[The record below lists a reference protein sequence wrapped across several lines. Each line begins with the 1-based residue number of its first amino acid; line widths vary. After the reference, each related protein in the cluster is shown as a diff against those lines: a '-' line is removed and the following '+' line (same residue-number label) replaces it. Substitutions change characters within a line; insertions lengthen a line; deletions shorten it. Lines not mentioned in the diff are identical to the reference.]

1 MPKATAQPQPEAQG
15 LFNQREEGNMKTTY
29 VEIMKRAAAAL
40 LAMAVMGIAHAQSR
54 APAVVRLA
62 DQPAAEVD
70 YAAVW
75 VAEMLG
81 YFEQEGI
88 KIDRRTYPNGPAAML
103 DFPSGNIDAVMA
115 GLSPIMQFAAGGGQ
129 FVMVA
134 SLTKGNA
141 ALVGKKQFK
150 SYADLNGHKVGTP
163 GLGTVHDAMLFY
175 IEKTQGIKFQRV
187 PGKITDIAVMLDRG
201 EIDAFIGWEPAS
213 AAAISKAKDAHYVAQ
228 LPPLANAESLELV
241 FQPKMTKEN
250 PDLVVRFLRA
260 TVRGMNYIKANSKDN
275 VAEILAKKMNDPA
288 AKPIAI
294 MALGSVIV
302 TDPRLDMPSTRII
315 LQTISEQGKIPKELV
330 TNVDAWLG
338 KYLDYSF
345 LQKAEQPAAK

>member
-1 MPKATAQPQPEAQG
+1 MKSKRGFLTGLVGSAAVLLALAASGPVQAQP
-15 LFNQREEGNMKTTY
+15 
-29 VEIMKRAAAAL
+29 
-40 LAMAVMGIAHAQSR
+40 R
-54 APAVVRLA
+54 APSVVRLA

-81 YFEQEGI
+81 YYEQEGI

-134 SLTKGNA
+134 SVTKGNA
-141 ALVGKKQFK
+141 ALVGRKQFK
-150 SYADLNGHKVGTP
+150 SYAELNGRKVGTP

-201 EIDAFIGWEPAS
+201 EVDAFIGWEPAS
-213 AAAISKAKDAHYVAQ
+213 AAAIAKSKDAHYVAQ
-228 LPPLANAESLELV
+228 WPPLANAESLELV
-241 FQPKMTKEN
+241 FQPKIAREN
-250 PDLVVRFLRA
+250 PDLIVRFLRA
-260 TVRGMNYIKANSKDN
+260 TLRGMAYIKASSKEN
-275 VAEILAKKMNDPA
+275 VADILAKKMNDPA
-288 AKPIAI
+288 SKPIAV
-294 MALGSVIV
+294 MALGSVNV

-330 TNVDAWLG
+330 GNVDAWLG

-345 LQKAEQPAAK
+345 LEKAEQSAKK

>member
-1 MPKATAQPQPEAQG
+1 MNVTSGFFTNVA
-15 LFNQREEGNMKTTY
+15 R
-29 VEIMKRAAAAL
+29 VAAAL
-40 LAMAVMGIAHAQSR
+40 CTVLAFHAAQAQSP
-54 APAVVRLA
+54 APTVVRLA

-81 YFEQEGI
+81 YYEQEGI
-88 KIDRRTYPNGPAAML
+88 KIDRRTYPNGPAALL

-141 ALVGKKQFK
+141 ALVGKKEFK
-150 SYADLNGHKVGTP
+150 SYADLNGRKVGTP
-163 GLGTVHDAMLFY
+163 GLGTIHDAVLFY

-201 EIDAFIGWEPAS
+201 EVDAFIGWEPAS
-213 AAAISKAKDAHYVAQ
+213 AAAIAKSKDAHYVAQ
-228 LPPLANAESLELV
+228 WPPIPNAESLQLV
-241 FQPKMTKEN
+241 FQPKIAKDN
-250 PDLVVRFLRA
+250 PDLIVRFLRA
-260 TVRGMNYIKANSKDN
+260 SLRGMSYIKANSKEN
-275 VAEILAKKMNDPA
+275 VADLLAKKMNDPSS
-288 AKPIAI
+288 KPIAV
-294 MALGSVIV
+294 MALGSVAV

-315 LQTISEQGKIPKELV
+315 LQTISEQGKIAKELV
-330 TNVDAWLG
+330 SNVDAWLG

-345 LQKAEQPAAK
+345 LEKAEQTLKK

>member
-1 MPKATAQPQPEAQG
+1 MKNKRGYAAIVLRTAAVF
-15 LFNQREEGNMKTTY
+15 L
-29 VEIMKRAAAAL
+29 AL
-40 LAMAVMGIAHAQSR
+40 TVSGFAHAQAR
-54 APAVVRLA
+54 TPTVVRLA
-62 DQPAAEVD
+62 DQPAAEVC

-81 YFEQEGI
+81 YYEQEGI
-88 KIDRRTYPNGPAAML
+88 KIDRRTYPNGPAALL

-141 ALVGKKQFK
+141 PLVGKKQFK
-150 SYADLNGHKVGTP
+150 SYADLNGRKVGTP
-163 GLGTVHDAMLFY
+163 GLGTIHDAMLFY
-175 IEKTQGIKFQRV
+175 IEKTQGLKFQRV

-201 EIDAFIGWEPAS
+201 EVDAFIGWEPAS
-213 AAAISKAKDAHYVAQ
+213 ASAIAKSKDTHYIAQ
-228 LPPLANAESLELV
+228 WPPIPNAESLALV
-241 FQPKMTKEN
+241 FQPKIAKEN
-250 PDLVVRFLRA
+250 PDLIVRFLRA
-260 TVRGMNYIKANSKDN
+260 SLRGMDYIKANSKDN
-275 VAEILAKKMNDPA
+275 VADILAKKMNDPA
-288 AKPIAI
+288 AKPIAV
-294 MALGSVIV
+294 MALDSVNV

-345 LQKAEQPAAK
+345 LQKAEQSKK

>member
-1 MPKATAQPQPEAQG
+1 MQG
-15 LFNQREEGNMKTTY
+15 MNAIPG
-29 VEIMKRAAAAL
+29 IMKRTVGAL
-40 LAMAVMGIAHAQSR
+40 LAVIAFGAAFGAARAQ

-81 YFEQEGI
+81 YYEKEGI
-88 KIDRRTYPNGPAAML
+88 KIDRRTYPNGPAALL

-115 GLSPIMQFAAGGGQ
+115 GLSPIMQFAAGGGK

-141 ALVGKKQFK
+141 ALVGRKQFK
-150 SYADLNGHKVGTP
+150 SYAELNGHKVGTP
-163 GLGTVHDAMLFY
+163 GLGTIHDAMLFY

-201 EIDAFIGWEPAS
+201 EVDAFIGWEPAS
-213 AAAISKAKDAHYVAQ
+213 AAAIAKSKDAHYVAQ
-228 LPPLANAESLELV
+228 WPPIPNAESLELV
-241 FQPKMTKEN
+241 FQPKIAKEN
-250 PDLVVRFLRA
+250 PDLIVRFLRA
-260 TVRGMNYIKANSKDN
+260 TVRGMDYIKANSKDN

-288 AKPIAI
+288 AKPIAV
-294 MALGSVIV
+294 MALGSVNV

-330 TNVDAWLG
+330 TNVDSWLG
-338 KYLDYSF
+338 KYLDYGF
-345 LQKAEQPAAK
+345 LQKAEQSKK

>member
-1 MPKATAQPQPEAQG
+1 MNDSNG
-15 LFNQREEGNMKTTY
+15 IMSG
-29 VEIMKRAAAAL
+29 MKRAAVVL
-40 LAMAVMGIAHAQSR
+40 LALAAFGTVQAQQR
-54 APAVVRLA
+54 VATVVRLA

-81 YFEQEGI
+81 YYDQEGI
-88 KIDRRTYPNGPAAML
+88 KIDRRTYPNGPAALL

-150 SYADLNGHKVGTP
+150 SYADLNGRKVGTP
-163 GLGTVHDAMLFY
+163 GLGTIHDAMLFY

-201 EIDAFIGWEPAS
+201 EVDAFIGWEPAS
-213 AAAISKAKDAHYVAQ
+213 AAAIAKSKDAHYVAQ
-228 LPPLANAESLELV
+228 LPPIPNAESLELI
-241 FQPKMTKEN
+241 FQPKIAKEN

-260 TVRGMNYIKANSKDN
+260 TVRAMQYIKTNSKDQI
-275 VAEILAKKMNDPA
+275 AELVAKKMNDPS
-288 AKPIAI
+288 AKPVNR
-294 MALGSVIV
+294 MALDSVMI
-302 TDPRLDMPSTRII
+302 TDPRLDMPSTRLI
-315 LQTISEQGKIPKELV
+315 LKTISEQGKISPELV
-330 TNVDAWLG
+330 GDVDGWIG

-345 LQKAEQPAAK
+345 LERAEKSLK

>member
-1 MPKATAQPQPEAQG
+1 MRFKNGFRTD
-15 LFNQREEGNMKTTY
+15 M
-29 VEIMKRAAAAL
+29 MRAAMAL
-40 LAMAVMGIAHAQSR
+40 LALMVFGVAQ
-54 APAVVRLA
+54 AQQAKPAVVRLA

-81 YFEQEGI
+81 YYDPEGI
-88 KIDRRTYPNGPAAML
+88 KIDRRTYPNGPAALL

-150 SYADLNGHKVGTP
+150 SYADLNGRKVGTP
-163 GLGTVHDAMLFY
+163 GIGTIHDAMLFY
-175 IEKTQGIKFQRV
+175 IEKTQGLKFVRV
-187 PGKITDIAVMLDRG
+187 PGKITDIAVMLDRN

-213 AAAISKAKDAHYVAQ
+213 AAAIAKSRDAHYVAQ
-228 LPPLANAESLELV
+228 WPPIPNAESLELV
-241 FQPKMTKEN
+241 FQPKIAKEN
-250 PDLVVRFLRA
+250 PDLIVRFLRA
-260 TVRGMNYIKANSKDN
+260 TLRGMSYIKTNSKDN
-275 VAEILAKKMNDPA
+275 VAELLAKKMNDPS
-288 AKPIAI
+288 AKPVAV
-294 MALGSVIV
+294 MALGSVTV
-302 TDPRLDMPSTRII
+302 TDPRLDMPSSRII

-330 TNVDAWLG
+330 TDVDAWLG

-345 LQKAEQPAAK
+345 LRKAEASATK

>member
-1 MPKATAQPQPEAQG
+1 MQNRRGYAAIVLRT
-15 LFNQREEGNMKTTY
+15 
-29 VEIMKRAAAAL
+29 AAAFLAL
-40 LAMAVMGIAHAQSR
+40 TVSGFAHAQAR
-54 APAVVRLA
+54 TPTVVRLA
-62 DQPAAEVD
+62 DQPAAEVC

-81 YFEQEGI
+81 YYEQEGI
-88 KIDRRTYPNGPAAML
+88 RIDRRTYPNGPAALL

-134 SLTKGNA
+134 SVTKGNA

-150 SYADLNGHKVGTP
+150 SYADLNGRKVGTP

-175 IEKTQGIKFQRV
+175 IEKTEGIKFQRV

-201 EIDAFIGWEPAS
+201 EVDAFIGWEPAS
-213 AAAISKAKDAHYVAQ
+213 AAAIAKSKDTHYVAQ
-228 LPPLANAESLELV
+228 WPPIPNAESLQLV
-241 FQPKMTKEN
+241 FQPKIAKEN
-250 PDLVVRFLRA
+250 PDLIVRFLRA
-260 TVRGMNYIKANSKDN
+260 SLRGMDYIKANSKDN
-275 VAEILAKKMNDPA
+275 VADILAKKMNDPA
-288 AKPIAI
+288 SKPIAV
-294 MALGSVIV
+294 MALGSVNV

-345 LQKAEQPAAK
+345 LQKAEQSKK